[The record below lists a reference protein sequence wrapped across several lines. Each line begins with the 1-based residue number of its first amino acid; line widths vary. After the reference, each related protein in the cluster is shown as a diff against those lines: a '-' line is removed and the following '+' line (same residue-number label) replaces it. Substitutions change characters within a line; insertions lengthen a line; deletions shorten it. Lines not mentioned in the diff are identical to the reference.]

1 MSRIDSINDKW
12 QLYQI
17 SMEYLEGM
25 NGYSDDGS
33 SKTVTMT
40 SEAKEC
46 FIKAAELGHV
56 FAQYELAR
64 MYENGIG
71 GEADIEKA
79 IQWYKT
85 TASNNIRE
93 AKEALKRLLG

>member
-71 GEADIEKA
+71 GEADTEKA
-79 IQWYKT
+79 IKWYK
-85 TASNNIRE
+85 AAAEKNYQE
-93 AKEALKRLLG
+93 AIDALKRLVG